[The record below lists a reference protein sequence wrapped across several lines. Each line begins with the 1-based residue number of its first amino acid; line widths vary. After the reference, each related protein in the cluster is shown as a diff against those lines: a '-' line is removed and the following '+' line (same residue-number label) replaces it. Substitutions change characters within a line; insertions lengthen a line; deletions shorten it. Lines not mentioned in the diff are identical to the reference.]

1 MAVPTLAVSGLR
13 VAIRGDEGV
22 ARILDH
28 IALRLE
34 PGRILGV
41 VGESG
46 CGKSTLI
53 RAILG
58 ILPPAAEIA
67 AGEILFEGE
76 NLLGL
81 LRGRAKPRR
90 ARQPHQLHPQDPY
103 LALNPLFT
111 IGAQLLETMRWHAPG
126 ERRSHRARLLDLFR
140 RVQLPDPAAALDG
153 YPHQFSG
160 GQRQRLL
167 IAAAL
172 ACAPRLVIADEPTT
186 ALDVTTQ
193 QQILRLL
200 RELVD
205 DLGIAMLF
213 VTHDLGVVAELCDD
227 VSVIYAGQTWN
238 PAPPR
243 RCSTARCIPIR
254 GRCWPAI
261 RNAAPASSASPVRC
275 PRRCAHRP
283 AAASH
288 RVPRPCRL
296 HRRRRRRSNRNRAAA
311 STASCTRP
319 GMTRSLSDLTS
330 HSAGAGAG
338 SAARPPVQAVR
349 GVSLAVAPGEVLGIV
364 GESGCGKTTLGRT
377 ILGLQRESGGRI
389 LLDGAVVSG
398 LAPQAA
404 RRGAQRH
411 PLRAPG
417 CRRLA
422 RSLVEHRPH
431 PGGSAGR
438 PGRGRPCRTSRPG
451 RGGAGGGRAGCRIRA
466 ALPA

>member
-34 PGRILGV
+34 AGRILGV

-58 ILPPAAEIA
+58 ILPPAAEVA

-76 NLLGL
+76 DLLAFSEAEL
-81 LRGRAKPRR
+81 NRNVRGSRISFI
-90 ARQPHQLHPQDPY
+90 PQDPY

-126 ERRSHRARLLDLFR
+126 DRRGHRARLLELFR
-140 RVQLPDPAAALDG
+140 RVQLPDPEAALDRH
-153 YPHQFSG
+153 PHQFSG

-227 VSVIYAGQTWN
+227 VSVIYAGQT
-238 PAPPR
+238 
-243 RCSTARCIPIR
+243 
-254 GRCWPAI
+254 
-261 RNAAPASSASPVRC
+261 V
-275 PRRCAHRP
+275 
-283 AAASH
+283 
-288 RVPRPCRL
+288 
-296 HRRRRRRSNRNRAAA
+296 
-311 STASCTRP
+311 
-319 GMTRSLSDLTS
+319 
-330 HSAGAGAG
+330 
-338 SAARPPVQAVR
+338 
-349 GVSLAVAPGEVLGIV
+349 
-364 GESGCGKTTLGRT
+364 ESGPTAA
-377 ILGLQRESGGRI
+377 
-389 LLDGAVVSG
+389 LLDRPLHPYTRALLACHPERSSGFVGIPGAVPS
-398 LAPQAA
+398 
-404 RRGAQRH
+404 
-411 PLRAPG
+411 PLRAPPG
-417 CRRLA
+417 CRFAPRCTSA
-422 RSLVEHRPH
+422 HPACTTRAPAPQRPE
-431 PGGSAGR
+431 
-438 PGRGRPCRTSRPG
+438 PGRSVDC
-451 RGGAGGGRAGCRIRA
+451 ILHEVA
-466 ALPA
+466 A